1 MSYILDALKK
11 GEQDESSRG
20 RLQLDNVGTLPK
32 ERRNKHWL
40 FWAAVTLL
48 SGAAIVLQV
57 LIQNGN
63 SQTFHSKPAE
73 TSFSS
78 EATGARD
85 HQFTEI
91 IDPLT
96 LTLSDLPKNLTNQI
110 PRMEFSSHIYSQDS
124 SLRSVTI
131 NNQIYREN
139 DQIAME
145 LYLEEIN
152 KIGIIVRYRGYLAE
166 ISFLEEWLE
175 ISEP

>member
-11 GEQDESSRG
+11 AEQDESRRE
-20 RLQLDNVGTLPK
+20 RLQLDNIGAAPE
-32 ERRNKHWL
+32 ERRNTQWP
-40 FWAAVTLL
+40 FWAAVTFLG
-48 SGAAIVLQV
+48 GAAIVLQV
-57 LIQNGN
+57 LIQDES
-63 SQTFHSKPAE
+63 SQTFDSKPAE
-73 TSFSS
+73 TSLSS
-78 EATGARD
+78 DTTEAKD
-85 HQFTEI
+85 HRHTEI

-96 LTLSDLPKNLTNQI
+96 LTLSDLPENLTNQI
-110 PRMEFSSHIYSQDS
+110 PRMIFSSHIYSQDS

>member
-11 GEQDESSRG
+11 AEQDESSRE
-20 RLQLDNVGTLPK
+20 RLQLDNIGTAPK
-32 ERRNKHWL
+32 ERWNTRWT
-40 FWAAVTLL
+40 FWAVVTLL
-48 SGAAIVLQV
+48 SGSAIVLQV
-57 LIQNGN
+57 LIQNEN
-63 SQTFHSKPAE
+63 SPTFDSNPAE
-73 TSFSS
+73 TGFSS
-78 EATGARD
+78 ETTGAKD

-131 NNQIYREN
+131 NNQIYRED

-152 KIGIIVRYRGYLAE
+152 EIGIIVRYQGYLAE

>member
-11 GEQDESSRG
+11 AEQDESSRE
-20 RLQLDNVGTLPK
+20 RLQLDNIGAAPE
-32 ERRNKHWL
+32 ERRNTQWP
-40 FWAAVTLL
+40 FWVAVAFLG
-48 SGAAIVLQV
+48 GAAIVFQV
-57 LIQNGN
+57 LIQDEN
-63 SQTFHSKPAE
+63 SQTFDSKPTE

-78 EATGARD
+78 DTTEAKD
-85 HQFTEI
+85 HRHTEI

-110 PRMEFSSHIYSQDS
+110 PRMIFSSHIYSQDS

-139 DQIAME
+139 DQIAID

-152 KIGIIVRYRGYLAE
+152 EIGIIVRYRGYLAE